1 MSDTSA
7 MNSMAARSTTGCAS
21 QAGPAIDVSGLIRSF
36 GRVEALRGLDMT
48 VQYGSITGFV
58 GNNGAGKTTT
68 IHSLLGFIP
77 PHSGSMRVL
86 GLDPRSNAL
95 KIREHI
101 GFFPE
106 RDQPYD
112 WMKVRVLFDMGAAAY
127 PAWDRSIPERL
138 CTQFDV
144 DAGKRIKELSKG
156 MVAKT
161 KLIFALAHCP
171 ELLILD
177 EPTSG
182 LDPAARYE
190 LLQMLR
196 QLTAEQRVTTL
207 FSSHNLDDVAE
218 IATDLVVIHEGRS
231 IYVDRMSAIRSE
243 LRLIE
248 APDWSGDPP
257 PALQAL
263 VIKAV
268 QQGGTAYWL
277 VRSGTPA
284 IVEELVRQNEASFRA
299 HSLSLEGVFLF
310 LTRGWIELGTNGT
323 PSR

>member
-1 MSDTSA
+1 M
-7 MNSMAARSTTGCAS
+7 
-21 QAGPAIDVSGLIRSF
+21 GPAIDVSGLIRSF
-36 GRVEALRGLDMT
+36 GKVEALRGLDMT

-77 PHSGSMRVL
+77 PHAGSMRVL
-86 GLDPRSNAL
+86 GLDPRANAL
-95 KIREHI
+95 KIRQRI

-127 PAWDRSIPERL
+127 PEWDRGISERL
-138 CTQFDV
+138 CTQFDIDV
-144 DAGKRIKELSKG
+144 RKRIKELSKG

-190 LLQMLR
+190 LLQMIR

-231 IYVDRMSAIRSE
+231 IFADRMSAVRSE

-248 APDWSGDPP
+248 ARDFSGGPP
-257 PALQAL
+257 PAIQAL

-268 QQGGTAYWL
+268 QQGSTAYWL
-277 VRSGTPA
+277 VRSGTHA
-284 IVEELVRQNEASFRA
+284 VVEELLRQNEASFRA
-299 HSLSLEGVFLF
+299 HSLSLEGMFLF
-310 LTRGWIELGTNGT
+310 LTRGWIELGTNGA